1 MMVHDSGSTHLCTLY
16 IALKIMPYVTM
27 DFEHCKD
34 SVSASIVEDIVDDI
48 VTCDR
53 GK

>member
-16 IALKIMPYVTM
+16 IALKAMPYITM
-27 DFEHCKD
+27 DFERCKD
-34 SVSASIVEDIVDDI
+34 SVSESIVDDI
-48 VTCDR
+48 VTCDM